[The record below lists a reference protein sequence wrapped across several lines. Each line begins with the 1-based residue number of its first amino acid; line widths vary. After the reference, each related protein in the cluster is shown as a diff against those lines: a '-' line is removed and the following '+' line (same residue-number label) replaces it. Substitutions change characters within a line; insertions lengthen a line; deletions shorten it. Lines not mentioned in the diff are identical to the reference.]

1 LYTYDELS
9 GDSNAILKWSGA
21 PRFLGSNRCLYN
33 SFQIYCGG
41 VCAGNIRLLRMGADR
56 RLLRC
61 GCHDCTEELNGD
73 GMTYG
78 PAVSMYYNI
87 VRSPGNFSINAV
99 LDSLKKVHRYPYS
112 KSYTAYP
119 FHCATCKSLT
129 SRNLPV
135 SLLFTQ
141 TITPVPAVFLW
152 NALLACNVTDR
163 KPIFGALRY
172 SGVVSTLHVFQL
184 S

>member
-1 LYTYDELS
+1 MGGDLLYTYDELS

-99 LDSLKKVHRYPYS
+99 LDSLKKVHRYPYR
-112 KSYTAYP
+112 KSYKQRTP
-119 FHCATCKSLT
+119 FTN
-129 SRNLPV
+129 SRLRTH
-135 SLLFTQ
+135 ST
-141 TITPVPAVFLW
+141 
-152 NALLACNVTDR
+152 
-163 KPIFGALRY
+163 ALRARVLPPGIFPCRCY
-172 SGVVSTLHVFQL
+172 SPRL
-184 S
+184 